1 MKGRG
6 RSSLAVALLAAAAP
20 GCAGDDRSAP
30 QLPVADLSSADEALR
45 VQIAGHEE
53 RIRALHAKRA
63 AATEVAASVGELG
76 RLYHGL
82 QLLQPEALYLLENAL
97 ACYREAQRIDPG
109 DWRWPY
115 LEAFALDARGDLAPA
130 ARRYR
135 AALASTPDRL
145 AVLLRLAEVEH
156 RLGRPS
162 AAQALW
168 REALAL
174 DPDQPAAHYGLG
186 RIALDSGDAA
196 AAAEALERALELA
209 PAAGRVHH
217 ALALA
222 RRDLGDRDRVGFHL
236 DRANETP
243 TPIDDPL
250 VQGLALLPSG
260 SRATLQRGLLAV
272 QAGAMDDAVQLLQR
286 ATEEDPSNP
295 AAHRNLAL
303 ALIDAGRPDRAIAA
317 LQALARLVPADAWAQ
332 LELGRL
338 FATRGRFDLSL
349 AHLERAVE
357 LAPRHKQARVELGL
371 ALARAGRPR
380 EALPHFETALDIDP
394 FFAEVHNHQAVV
406 LAAIGRPDEG
416 AGLLRQ
422 RLAAAPGDGA
432 AARALSRILR
442 QQQRFDEARRVL
454 ADALATAPDEPR
466 EEGALRLEL
475 GRLLALGNQPA
486 RALSE
491 LNRARRLAPELFE
504 SAFLAGLVY
513 AELGRLDD
521 AGAAH
526 AAALE
531 ARPDFGPARLAL
543 AEVLAQRG
551 RCDEAI
557 ETIEAG
563 RRLTPSDRNL
573 DHALA
578 DLRRACVEGDARQ

>member
-1 MKGRG
+1 MSDHR
-6 RSSLAVALLAAAAP
+6 RPSLTAVLLAAAAL

-30 QLPVADLSSADEALR
+30 QLPVSDLSSADKALR
-45 VQIAGHEE
+45 VQVAGHEE
-53 RIRALHAKRA
+53 AIRALHAKRA
-63 AATEVAASVGELG
+63 SAPELAASVGELG

-97 ACYREAQRIDPG
+97 ACYGEAQRIDPG
-109 DWRWPY
+109 DWRWHY
-115 LEAFALDARGDLAPA
+115 LEAFALDARGDLEPA
-130 ARRYR
+130 AQRYR
-135 AALASTPDRL
+135 TALESTPNRL
-145 AVLLRLAEVEH
+145 TVLLRLADVEH
-156 RLGRPS
+156 RLGRSP
-162 AAQALW
+162 AAEALW

-186 RIALDSGDAA
+186 RMALDAGDAA
-196 AAAEALERALELA
+196 AAAGALERALELA
-209 PAAGRVHH
+209 PTAGRVHH

-222 RRDLGDRDRVGFHL
+222 RRDLGDRDRAGFHL
-236 DRANETP
+236 ERANETP
-243 TPIDDPL
+243 APIDDPL

-272 QAGAMDDAVQLLQR
+272 QAGALDDAVLLLQR

-303 ALIDAGRPDRAIAA
+303 ALIDAGRPDQAIAA
-317 LQALARLVPADAWAQ
+317 LQALARLDPADAWTQ

-338 FATRGRFDLSL
+338 FGARSRFDLSL

-371 ALARAGRPR
+371 ALARGGRPR
-380 EALPHFETALDIDP
+380 EALRQFETALEIDP
-394 FFAEVHNHQAVV
+394 FFTEVHNHQAVV
-406 LAAIGRPDEG
+406 LAAMGRPDEG
-416 AGLLRQ
+416 ARLLRQ
-422 RLAAAPGDGA
+422 RLAEAPGDGA

-442 QQQRFDEARRVL
+442 QQQGFDEARRVL
-454 ADALATAPDEPR
+454 EAALATAPAEPR

-486 RALSE
+486 RALTE

-504 SAFLAGLVY
+504 AAFLAGLVY

-521 AGAAH
+521 AGTAH

-531 ARPDFGPARLAL
+531 ARPEFGPARLAL
-543 AEVLAQRG
+543 AEVLARRG
-551 RCDEAI
+551 RCDEAV
-557 ETIEAG
+557 ETVEAG

-573 DHALA
+573 DRALA
-578 DLRRACVEGDARQ
+578 DLRASCVQAGARQ

>member
-1 MKGRG
+1 MDHSR
-6 RSSLAVALLAAAAP
+6 RWLPAVLLAVAVL
-20 GCAGDDRSAP
+20 GCGGDSRSAP

-45 VQIAGHEE
+45 LQIAGLEA
-53 RIRALHAKRA
+53 RIRALHAERA
-63 AATEVAASVGELG
+63 AAPEVAAAVGELG

-97 ACYREAQRIDPG
+97 ASYREARRIDPD
-109 DWRWPY
+109 DWRWTY
-115 LEAFALDARGDLAPA
+115 LEAFALDARGDLEPA
-130 ARRYR
+130 ARSYR
-135 AALASTPDRL
+135 AVLASTPNRVT
-145 AVLLRLAEVEH
+145 VLLRLAEVEY
-156 RLGRPS
+156 RLGRS
-162 AAQALW
+162 AAAEALW

-186 RIALDSGDAA
+186 RIALDAGDPAI
-196 AAAEALERALELA
+196 AAEALERALEQA

-217 ALALA
+217 ALALT
-222 RRDLGDRDRVGFHL
+222 RRDLGDRDRAAFHL
-236 DRANETP
+236 ERANESP
-243 TPIDDPL
+243 APIDDPL
-250 VQGLALLPSG
+250 VQDLVLLPSG

-272 QAGAMDDAVQLLQR
+272 RAGALEDAVRMLER
-286 ATEEDPSNP
+286 AAEEDPANL

-303 ALIDAGRPDRAIAA
+303 ALIDAGRPDQATAA
-317 LQALARLVPADAWAQ
+317 LQALARLDPADAWTQ

-338 FATRGRFDLSL
+338 FGASNRFDQAL

-371 ALARAGRPR
+371 VLARGGRPR
-380 EALPHFETALDIDP
+380 EALPQFETALDIDP
-394 FFAEVHNHQAVV
+394 FFTEVHNHQAVV
-406 LAAIGRPDEG
+406 LAAMGRPDEG
-416 AGLLRQ
+416 AQLLRK

-442 QQQRFDEARRVL
+442 QQQGFDEARRVL
-454 ADALATAPDEPR
+454 TAALATAPGDPR

-491 LNRARRLAPELFE
+491 LDRARRLAPGLFE
-504 SAFLAGLVY
+504 AAFLAGLVY
-513 AELGRLDD
+513 AELGRLGD
-521 AGAAH
+521 AASAH

-543 AEVLAQRG
+543 AEVQARRG
-551 RCDEAI
+551 DCNEAI

-563 RRLTPSDRNL
+563 RRLNPADRNL
-573 DHALA
+573 DRALA
-578 DLRRACVEGDARQ
+578 DLRRSCVQGGARQ

>member
-1 MKGRG
+1 MRGRG
-6 RSSLAVALLAAAAP
+6 RSSLAAVLFAGAAL
-20 GCAGDDRSAP
+20 GCAGEDRSAP
-30 QLPVADLSSADEALR
+30 QLPIADLSSADEALR
-45 VQIAGHEE
+45 VQIARHEE
-53 RIRALHAKRA
+53 RIRALHAERA
-63 AATEVAASVGELG
+63 AAAEVAASVGELG

-115 LEAFALDARGDLAPA
+115 LEAFALDARGDLEPA

-135 AALASTPDRL
+135 TVLASTPNRVT
-145 AVLLRLAEVEH
+145 VLLRLAEVER
-156 RLGRPS
+156 RLGRSS
-162 AAQALW
+162 AAEALW
-168 REALAL
+168 REALGL

-186 RIALDSGDAA
+186 RIALDGGDAA
-196 AAAEALERALELA
+196 AAAKALERALELA

-222 RRDLGDRDRVGFHL
+222 RRDLGDREHAGFHL
-236 DRANETP
+236 ERANETP
-243 TPIDDPL
+243 APVDDPL

-272 QAGAMDDAVQLLQR
+272 QAGALDDAVLLLQR

-303 ALIDAGRPDRAIAA
+303 ALIDAGRPDEAIAA
-317 LQALARLVPADAWAQ
+317 LQTLAGLDPADAWTQ

-338 FATRGRFDLSL
+338 LGVRGRFDLSL

-371 ALARAGRPR
+371 ALTRAGRPR
-380 EALPHFETALDIDP
+380 EALRQFETALDIDP
-394 FFAEVHNHQAVV
+394 FFTEVHNHAAVV
-406 LAAIGRPDEG
+406 LAAMGRPDEG
-416 AGLLRQ
+416 ARLLRE

-454 ADALATAPDEPR
+454 AGTLAAAPAEPQQ
-466 EEGALRLEL
+466 EGALRLEL

-504 SAFLAGLVY
+504 AAFLAGLVY
-513 AELGRLDD
+513 GELGRMED
-521 AGAAH
+521 AASAH
-526 AAALE
+526 VAALE

-543 AEVLAQRG
+543 AEAQARRG
-551 RCDEAI
+551 ECTEAV

-563 RRLTPSDRNL
+563 RRLTPSDRDL
-573 DHALA
+573 DRALA
-578 DLRRACVEGDARQ
+578 DLRRSCVEGGAPQ

>member
-1 MKGRG
+1 MRD
-6 RSSLAVALLAAAAP
+6 RSPWTPTAVLFIVAALA
-20 GCAGDDRSAP
+20 CTGDDRAAP
-30 QLPVADLSSADEALR
+30 QLPVADLASADEVLR
-45 VQIAGHEE
+45 AQIAGHEE
-53 RIRALHAKRA
+53 RIRALHAERA
-63 AATEVAASVGELG
+63 AAPEVAASVGELG

-109 DWRWPY
+109 AWRWPY
-115 LEAFALDARGDLAPA
+115 LEAFALDARGDLEPA

-135 AALASTPDRL
+135 AALESMPNRVT
-145 AVLLRLAEVEH
+145 VLLRLAEVEH
-156 RLGRPS
+156 RLGRS
-162 AAQALW
+162 AAAEALW
-168 REALAL
+168 REVLVL

-186 RIALDSGDAA
+186 RIALDGGDAA
-196 AAAEALERALELA
+196 AAAGALERALELA

-222 RRDLGDRDRVGFHL
+222 RRDLGDRERAGFHL
-236 DRANETP
+236 ERANEIP
-243 TPIDDPL
+243 APIDDPL

-272 QAGAMDDAVQLLQR
+272 QAGALDDAVQLLER
-286 ATEEDPSNP
+286 ATEEDPANL

-303 ALIDAGRPDRAIAA
+303 ALIDAGRPDQAIAA
-317 LQALARLVPADAWAQ
+317 LQALARLDPADAWTR

-338 FATRGRFDLSL
+338 FAARGRFDLSL

-371 ALARAGRPR
+371 ALARGGRPR
-380 EALPHFETALDIDP
+380 EALPQFEAALDIDP
-394 FFAEVHNHQAVV
+394 FSTEIHNHQAVV
-406 LAAIGRPDEG
+406 LAAMGRPDEG
-416 AGLLRQ
+416 ARLLRQ
-422 RLAAAPGDGA
+422 RLAVAPGDGG

-454 ADALATAPDEPR
+454 ADALATAPGDPR

-486 RALSE
+486 RALTE
-491 LNRARRLAPELFE
+491 LNRARGLAPELFE
-504 SAFLAGLVY
+504 AAFLAGLVY
-513 AELGRLDD
+513 AELGRLGD
-521 AGAAH
+521 ADTAH

-543 AEVLAQRG
+543 AEVQARRG
-551 RCDEAI
+551 DCDEAI

-563 RRLTPSDRNL
+563 RRLTPSDGNFDR
-573 DHALA
+573 ALA
-578 DLRRACVEGDARQ
+578 DLRASCVRTGASQ

>member
-1 MKGRG
+1 MKGRR
-6 RSSLAVALLAAAAP
+6 RSSLAAVLFAGAAL
-20 GCAGDDRSAP
+20 GCAGEDRSAP
-30 QLPVADLSSADEALR
+30 QLPIADLSSADEALR

-53 RIRALHAKRA
+53 RIRALHAERA
-63 AATEVAASVGELG
+63 AAAEVAASVGELG

-115 LEAFALDARGDLAPA
+115 LEAFALESRGDLEPA

-135 AALASTPDRL
+135 TVLASTPSRVT
-145 AVLLRLAEVEH
+145 VLLRLAEVEH
-156 RLGRPS
+156 RLGRS
-162 AAQALW
+162 AAAEALW

-174 DPDQPAAHYGLG
+174 APDQPAAHYGLG
-186 RIALDSGDAA
+186 RIALDDGNTA
-196 AAAEALERALELA
+196 AAAEELERALELA

-222 RRDLGDRDRVGFHL
+222 HRDLGDEDQVRFHL
-236 DRANETP
+236 ERANETP
-243 TPIDDPL
+243 APVNDPL
-250 VQGLALLPSG
+250 VQGLVLLPSG

-272 QAGAMDDAVQLLQR
+272 QAGALDDAVLLLQR

-303 ALIDAGRPDRAIAA
+303 AFIDAGRPDQAIAA
-317 LQALARLVPADAWAQ
+317 LQALARLDPADAWTQ

-338 FATRGRFDLSL
+338 FAARSRFDLSL

-371 ALARAGRPR
+371 ALARGGRPR
-380 EALPHFETALDIDP
+380 EALRQFEAALEIDP
-394 FFAEVHNHQAVV
+394 FFTEVHNHQAVV
-406 LAAIGRPDEG
+406 LAAMGRPDEG
-416 AGLLRQ
+416 ARLLRQ
-422 RLAAAPGDGA
+422 RLAAAPGDGV

-454 ADALATAPDEPR
+454 ESVLATAPGGPR

-491 LNRARRLAPELFE
+491 LNRARRLAPDLFE
-504 SAFLAGLVY
+504 AAFLAGLVY

-543 AEVLAQRG
+543 AEVQARRG
-551 RCDEAI
+551 LCDEAV
-557 ETIEAG
+557 ETIEEG

-573 DHALA
+573 DRALA
-578 DLRRACVEGDARQ
+578 DLRASCVQAGAHP

>member
-1 MKGRG
+1 MKNHCRWM
-6 RSSLAVALLAAAAP
+6 LTAVLPVVSAL
-20 GCAGDDRSAP
+20 GCTGDDRAAP

-53 RIRALHAKRA
+53 RIRALHAERA
-63 AATEVAASVGELG
+63 AAAEVAASVGELG

-97 ACYREAQRIDPG
+97 ACYREAQRIDPD

-115 LEAFALDARGDLAPA
+115 LEAFALDARGDLEPA

-135 AALASTPDRL
+135 AALESTPSRVT
-145 AVLLRLAEVEH
+145 VLLRLAEAEH

-162 AAQALW
+162 AAEAFW

-186 RIALDSGDAA
+186 RIALDGGDAA
-196 AAAEALERALELA
+196 TAAEALGRALELA
-209 PAAGRVHH
+209 PAAGRVQH

-222 RRDLGDRDRVGFHL
+222 RRDLGSRDRAGFHL
-236 DRANETP
+236 ERANETP
-243 TPIDDPL
+243 APINDPL

-272 QAGAMDDAVQLLQR
+272 QAGALDDAIRLLER
-286 ATEEDPSNP
+286 ATREDPANQ
-295 AAHRNLAL
+295 AAYRNLAL
-303 ALIDAGRPDRAIAA
+303 ALVDAGRPEQAIAA
-317 LQALARLVPADAWAQ
+317 LQGLARLDPADAWTQ

-338 FATRGRFDLSL
+338 FAARGRFDLSL
-349 AHLERAVE
+349 AHLEHAVE

-371 ALARAGRPR
+371 ALARGGRPR
-380 EALPHFETALDIDP
+380 EALRQFETALDIDP
-394 FFAEVHNHQAVV
+394 FFTEVHNHQAVV
-406 LAAIGRPDEG
+406 LAAMGRPDEG
-416 AGLLRQ
+416 ARLLRK
-422 RLAAAPGDGA
+422 RLAAAPDDGA
-432 AARALSRILR
+432 SARALSRILR

-454 ADALATAPDEPR
+454 EGALAIAPGDPR

-504 SAFLAGLVY
+504 AAFLAGLVY

-521 AGAAH
+521 AGTAH

-543 AEVLAQRG
+543 AEVQARQGL
-551 RCDEAI
+551 CDEAV

-573 DHALA
+573 DRALA
-578 DLRRACVEGDARQ
+578 DLRASCVQAGARQ

>member
-1 MKGRG
+1 MID
-6 RSSLAVALLAAAAP
+6 RSPWSLPAILLAAATL
-20 GCAGDDRSAP
+20 GCGGDFGSAP
-30 QLPVADLSSADEALR
+30 QLPVTDLASADEALR
-45 VQIAGHEE
+45 AQVAGHEE
-53 RIRALHAKRA
+53 RIRLLHAERA
-63 AATEVAASVGELG
+63 APVEVAAAVGELG

-82 QLLQPEALYLLENAL
+82 QLLQPEALYLLENAV
-97 ACYREAQRIDPG
+97 ACYSEAQRIDPG

-115 LEAFALDARGDLAPA
+115 LEAFALDARGDLKTA
-130 ARRYR
+130 AQRYR
-135 AALASTPDRL
+135 AVLASTPNRVT
-145 AVLLRLAEVEH
+145 VLLRLAEVEH
-156 RLGRPS
+156 RLGRPP
-162 AAQALW
+162 AAEALW

-174 DPDQPAAHYGLG
+174 DPEQPAAHYGLG
-186 RIALDSGDAA
+186 RIALDAGNAS

-217 ALALA
+217 ALALT
-222 RRDLGDRDRVGFHL
+222 RRDLGDPGRAGFHL
-236 DRANETP
+236 ERANETP
-243 TPIDDPL
+243 APIGDPL
-250 VQGLALLPSG
+250 VQGLVLLPAG
-260 SRATLQRGLLAV
+260 SAATLQRGLLAV
-272 QAGAMDDAVQLLQR
+272 QAGALDDAIRLLER
-286 ATEEDPSNP
+286 ATEEDPANL

-303 ALIDAGRPDRAIAA
+303 ALIDAGRPDEAISA
-317 LQALARLVPADAWAQ
+317 LQALARLDPADAWTQ

-338 FATRGRFDLSL
+338 FGVRGRFDLSL

-380 EALPHFETALDIDP
+380 EALPQFETALDIDP
-394 FFAEVHNHQAVV
+394 FFTEVHNHQALV
-406 LAAIGRPDEG
+406 LAAMGRPDEG
-416 AGLLRQ
+416 AQLLRK

-442 QQQRFDEARRVL
+442 QQQGFDEARRVL
-454 ADALATAPDEPR
+454 TAALATAPSDPR
-466 EEGALRLEL
+466 DEGALRLEL

-504 SAFLAGLVY
+504 AAFLAGLVY

-521 AGAAH
+521 AATAH

-543 AEVLAQRG
+543 GEVLARRG
-551 RCDEAI
+551 ECGEAV

-573 DHALA
+573 DRALA
-578 DLRRACVEGDARQ
+578 DLRRSCVEGGAPQ

>member
-1 MKGRG
+1 MDHGRWP
-6 RSSLAVALLAAAAP
+6 LQAVLVAMAVL
-20 GCAGDDRSAP
+20 GCGGDSRSAP
-30 QLPVADLSSADEALR
+30 QLPAADLSSADEALR
-45 VQIAGHEE
+45 VQVARHEQ
-53 RIRALHAKRA
+53 RIGDLHAERA
-63 AATEVAASVGELG
+63 AAEEVAATVGELG

-97 ACYREAQRIDPG
+97 TCYREAQRLDPG

-115 LEAFALDARGDLAPA
+115 LEAFALDARGDLEPA

-135 AALASTPDRL
+135 AVLASTPNRVT
-145 AVLLRLAEVEH
+145 VLLRLAEVEH
-156 RLGRPS
+156 RLGLSSEAEAR
-162 AAQALW
+162 W

-186 RIALDSGDAA
+186 RTALDAGNAA

-217 ALALA
+217 ALALT
-222 RRDLGDRDRVGFHL
+222 RRDLGDRDRAAFHL
-236 DRANETP
+236 ERANESP
-243 TPIDDPL
+243 APIDDPL
-250 VQGLALLPSG
+250 VQDLALLPTG

-272 QAGAMDDAVQLLQR
+272 QAGALDDAVRLLER
-286 ATEEDPSNP
+286 ATEEDPANL

-303 ALIDAGRPDRAIAA
+303 ALIDADRPDEAISA
-317 LQALARLVPADAWAQ
+317 LQTLAGLDPADAWTQ

-338 FATRGRFDLSL
+338 LGVRGRFDLSL
-349 AHLERAVE
+349 THLERAVK

-371 ALARAGRPR
+371 ALARSGRPR
-380 EALPHFETALDIDP
+380 EALPQFETALDIDP
-394 FFAEVHNHQAVV
+394 FFTEVYNHQAVV
-406 LAAIGRPDEG
+406 LAAMGRPDEG
-416 AGLLRQ
+416 ARLLRQ
-422 RLAAAPGDGA
+422 RLDAAPGDGA

-454 ADALATAPDEPR
+454 TAALATAPDDPR
-466 EEGALRLEL
+466 NEGALHLEL

-504 SAFLAGLVY
+504 AAFLAGLVY

-521 AGAAH
+521 AATAH

-543 AEVLAQRG
+543 AEVQARRG
-551 RCDEAI
+551 RCEEAI
-557 ETIEAG
+557 DTIETG
-563 RRLTPSDRNL
+563 RRLTPADRNL
-573 DHALA
+573 DRALT
-578 DLRRACVEGDARQ
+578 DLRRSCVEGGAAQ

>member
-1 MKGRG
+1 MTH
-6 RSSLAVALLAAAAP
+6 RSPWSLPAILLVVATF
-20 GCAGDDRSAP
+20 GCGGDSRSAP
-30 QLPVADLSSADEALR
+30 PLPVADLSSADEALR
-45 VQIAGHEE
+45 AQVAGYEA
-53 RIRALHAKRA
+53 RIQALHAERA
-63 AATEVAASVGELG
+63 AAPEVAAAIGELG

-97 ACYREAQRIDPG
+97 ACYREAQRVDPD

-115 LEAFALDARGDLAPA
+115 LEAFALDARGDLEPA

-135 AALASTPDRL
+135 AVLASTPNRVT
-145 AVLLRLAEVEH
+145 VLLRLAEVEH
-156 RLGRPS
+156 RLGLSSEAEAR
-162 AAQALW
+162 W

-186 RIALDSGDAA
+186 RIALDGGDAT

-217 ALALA
+217 ALALT
-222 RRDLGDRDRVGFHL
+222 RRDLGDRDRAGFHL
-236 DRANETP
+236 ERANETP
-243 TPIDDPL
+243 APIDDPL
-250 VQGLALLPSG
+250 VQGLVLLPAG
-260 SRATLQRGLLAV
+260 GGATLQRGLLAV
-272 QAGAMDDAVQLLQR
+272 QAGALDDAVRLLER
-286 ATEEDPSNP
+286 ATEEDPANL

-303 ALIDAGRPDRAIAA
+303 ALIDAGRPDEAISA
-317 LQALARLVPADAWAQ
+317 LQALARLDPADAWIQ

-338 FATRGRFDLSL
+338 LGVRGRFDLSL
-349 AHLERAVE
+349 THLERAVE

-380 EALPHFETALDIDP
+380 EALPQFETALDIDP
-394 FFAEVHNHQAVV
+394 FYTEVHNHQAVV
-406 LAAIGRPDEG
+406 LAAMGRPDEG
-416 AGLLRQ
+416 AQLLRK

-454 ADALATAPDEPR
+454 TAALATAPGDPR
-466 EEGALRLEL
+466 DEGALRLEV

-504 SAFLAGLVY
+504 AAFLAGLVY
-513 AELGRLDD
+513 AELGRLGD
-521 AGAAH
+521 AASAH

-543 AEVLAQRG
+543 GEVLARRG
-551 RCDEAI
+551 ACDEAV

-563 RRLTPSDRNL
+563 RRLTPTDRNL
-573 DHALA
+573 DRALA
-578 DLRRACVEGDARQ
+578 DLRRSCVEGGAPQ